1 METSNVSRVILHS
14 TVDSQIDVLTIV
26 DLLLNCL
33 SCSIQ
38 DRVVQKGGGHRV
50 CIQVGSLI
58 HNTGRC
64 RMFMRCFSR
73 LRFLISTLTC
83 VLVLSVSLISEAA
96 PAAGLTSEDLFIPA
110 SDPGINIFVR
120 NKYAKTTTKFSSDRI
135 VLYVHGATYPAETAF
150 DLQLDGF
157 SWMDFIA
164 QRGWD
169 VYLMDV
175 RGYGK
180 STRPPQMDRPA
191 AESKPF
197 ATTDEVIRD
206 VSKVVDFI
214 LKRRGVD
221 KINLIGWSWGTT
233 MMGGYTAK
241 NNNKVAKLVLY
252 GPLWSYTTAPPFT
265 VPANLPAYRMVSMD
279 SAKQRWLRGVPE
291 DKQSSIIPTGW
302 YEAWAKATL
311 ASDPGGSAM
320 NPPVLRAPNGVL
332 QDFRDYFLV
341 AKPYYDPSEIRV
353 PVLLIGGDLDV
364 DTPQYMSE
372 AVFSKLSNAPY
383 KRRIIIG
390 DATHTVIMER
400 NRMQLFNEVQQFLE
414 EKAGTK

>member
-1 METSNVSRVILHS
+1 MFVSVFRRVRFTFVILM
-14 TVDSQIDVLTIV
+14 
-26 DLLLNCL
+26 CA
-33 SCSIQ
+33 
-38 DRVVQKGGGHRV
+38 
-50 CIQVGSLI
+50 
-58 HNTGRC
+58 
-64 RMFMRCFSR
+64 
-73 LRFLISTLTC
+73 
-83 VLVLSVSLISEAA
+83 LVLSANLAAEAA
-96 PAAGLTSEDLFIPA
+96 PSSGLVSEDLFVPA
-110 SDPGINIFVR
+110 GDPGINIFVR
-120 NKYAKTTTKFSSDRI
+120 NKHLKKLTKFSSDRI
-135 VLYVHGATYPAETAF
+135 VLYVHGATYPAEPAF
-150 DLQLDGF
+150 DLQLDGL

-164 QRGWD
+164 KRGWD

-197 ATTDEVIRD
+197 ATTEEAIKD
-206 VSKVVDFI
+206 VSTVVDFI

-221 KINLIGWSWGTT
+221 KVNLIGWSWGTV

-241 NNNKVAKLVLY
+241 NNNKVVKLVLY
-252 GPLWSYTTAPPFT
+252 GPLWSYTTTPPFT
-265 VPANLPAYRMVSMD
+265 VPENLPAYRMVSMD

-291 DKQSSIIPTGW
+291 DKQGTLIPAGW

-320 NPPVLRAPNGVL
+320 TPPVLRAPNGVL
-332 QDFRDYFLV
+332 QDFRDYFLA

-353 PVLLIGGDLDV
+353 PALLIVGDLDV
-364 DTPQYMSE
+364 DTPPYMSE

-390 DATHTVIMER
+390 DATHTVMMER

-414 EKAGTK
+414 EKAGTN